1 MDQHPQKG
9 PCYTLDDLLLLMSRL
24 RDPVDGCPWDKAQ
37 DFSSIVP
44 HTIEECYELADA
56 IENTNE
62 NQIKEELGD
71 VLFQV
76 VFYAQLASEKQQFT
90 FGEVVTSLVEKLL
103 RRHPHVFPDG
113 TLQSRAL
120 QMSVAAEQ
128 ISSNWEK
135 IKREERHGKHQ
146 YSIIDD
152 IPLALPALTR
162 SLKLQKRAAK
172 VGFDFEDIDGALKSL
187 QSEISELIEAR
198 ENRGVTEMEEELGD
212 VIFSSVNVA
221 RFLKTDPESILR
233 KTNKKFENR
242 FRYVEEQLL
251 STGKSLDNA
260 DIELM
265 DRYWDEAKANGL

>member
-24 RDPVDGCPWDKAQ
+24 RDPVDGCPWDRAQ
-37 DFSSIVP
+37 NFSSIVP

-71 VLFQV
+71 LLFQV

-90 FGEVVTSLVEKLL
+90 FSEVVASLVEKLL

-113 TLQSRAL
+113 TLQSRASK
-120 QMSVAAEQ
+120 MSVATEE
-128 ISSNWEK
+128 ISSSWDK
-135 IKREERHGKHQ
+135 IKKEERHGKHQ
-146 YSIIDD
+146 YSITDD
-152 IPLALPALTR
+152 VPLALPALTR
-162 SLKLQKRAAK
+162 SLKLQKRVAK

-187 QSEISELIEAR
+187 QSEISELIEAGR
-198 ENRGVTEMEEELGD
+198 DHGIAELEEELGD

-221 RFLKTDPESILR
+221 RFLKIDPESILR

-242 FRYVEEQLL
+242 FRYIEEQLL
-251 STGKSLDNA
+251 AAGNSLDNA

-265 DRYWDEAKANGL
+265 DRYWDEAKTKGL